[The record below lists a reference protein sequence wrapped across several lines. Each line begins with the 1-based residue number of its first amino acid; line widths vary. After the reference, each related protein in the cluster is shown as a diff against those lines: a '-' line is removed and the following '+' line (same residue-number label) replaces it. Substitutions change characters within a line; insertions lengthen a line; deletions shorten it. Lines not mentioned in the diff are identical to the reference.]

1 MAKEYQVPE
10 LKFKNCNIPDIL
22 SPSELV
28 IDTNAL
34 NDCDMVMDFLL
45 ETPAE

>member
-10 LKFKNCNIPDIL
+10 LKLKNCDIPDIL
-22 SPSELV
+22 SPSEVV

-45 ETPAE
+45 EMPTE